1 MLYSFILETVIFAGI
16 GAIILL
22 LARAL
27 PRIEDET
34 AAGRSR
40 KGRLARVAKKIPLDK
55 IDDSLN
61 LLLHKALRKVKI
73 AIMKADNLVT
83 EKLKNVRS
91 DSNKK
96 QGTGIPS

>member
-1 MLYSFILETVIFAGI
+1 MLYNFILETVIFAGI
-16 GAIILL
+16 GTLILI

-27 PRIEDET
+27 PRIEDEN
-34 AAGRSR
+34 AVNRSR
-40 KGRLARVAKKIPLDK
+40 KGRLSKIAKKIPLDK

-61 LLLHKALRKVKI
+61 LVLHKALRKIKVM
-73 AIMKADNLVT
+73 IMKADNLVT

-96 QGTGIPS
+96 PGTGIPS